1 MHGYLSL
8 PIHHCHITQ
17 NWRGRPLI
25 RHEVVIN
32 LIAAT
37 KTQKGLTIQAELDEG
52 CYPTSIKVSDEELA
66 MVNLQPDEFHGD
78 WNYCITPT
86 RKK

>member
-37 KTQKGLTIQAELDEG
+37 KTQKGLTIEEKAPKRAQKAAADTF
-52 CYPTSIKVSDEELA
+52 TSVALERP
-66 MVNLQPDEFHGD
+66 M
-78 WNYCITPT
+78 
-86 RKK
+86 R